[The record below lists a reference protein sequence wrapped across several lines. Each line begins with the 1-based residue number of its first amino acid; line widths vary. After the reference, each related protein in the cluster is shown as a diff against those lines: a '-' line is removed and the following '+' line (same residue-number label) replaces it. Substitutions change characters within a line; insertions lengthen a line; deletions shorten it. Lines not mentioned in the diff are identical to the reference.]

1 MVPVP
6 LQHHARK
13 PSLLNDKLALNL
25 EEKVAEKKVTE
36 KKVIEKK
43 VDEWWKS
50 IPIPWRGLR
59 VLIVRHGELK
69 GQTAIVRDVAFGHKN
84 LSGLA
89 VFVELE
95 TFGSTK
101 WWIDYEDTMEER

>member
-6 LQHHARK
+6 FQHHARK
-13 PSLLNDKLALNL
+13 PSIFDNKLAPNL
-25 EEKVAEKKVTE
+25 
-36 KKVIEKK
+36 EKK

-50 IPIPWRGLR
+50 IPVPWRGLR
-59 VLIVRHGELK
+59 VLIIRHGELK
-69 GQTAIVRDVAFGHKN
+69 GRTAIVRDIAFGRKN

-89 VFVELE
+89 LFVELE

-101 WWIDYEDTMEER
+101 RWIEYEDTVEER